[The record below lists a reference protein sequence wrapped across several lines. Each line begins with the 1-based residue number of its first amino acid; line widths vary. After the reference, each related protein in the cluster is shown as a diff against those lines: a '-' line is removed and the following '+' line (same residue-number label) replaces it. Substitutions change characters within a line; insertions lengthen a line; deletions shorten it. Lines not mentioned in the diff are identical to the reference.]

1 MAPPHYSLT
10 LNKHLDATN
19 VFPELIL
26 GNMTVRTV
34 LIELIRHGH
43 PLTILVALVEELD
56 VVFLS
61 VLIDTVFVS
70 AYGVNSIHLSLSLV
84 CVYYNI
90 ILPICQPK

>member
-1 MAPPHYSLT
+1 MAPPYYSLT

-34 LIELIRHGH
+34 LIELIGHGH
-43 PLTILVALVEELD
+43 PLTILVALMEELD

-70 AYGVNSIHLSLSLV
+70 A
-84 CVYYNI
+84 
-90 ILPICQPK
+90 

>member
-34 LIELIRHGH
+34 LIELIGH
-43 PLTILVALVEELD
+43 DHTLTILVALVEELD

-61 VLIDTVFVS
+61 VLIDTILVS
-70 AYGVNSIHLSLSLV
+70 A
-84 CVYYNI
+84 
-90 ILPICQPK
+90 

>member
-26 GNMTVRTV
+26 GNMAVRTV
-34 LIELIRHGH
+34 LIELVGHSH

-56 VVFLS
+56 VVFLT
-61 VLIDTVFVS
+61 VLIDTIFVS
-70 AYGVNSIHLSLSLV
+70 A
-84 CVYYNI
+84 
-90 ILPICQPK
+90 